1 MIDIKTV
8 IRDENGSEW
17 YVNSRIN
24 LDDDITIR
32 SLLTDLRK
40 YYASLEDTNRNLIT
54 KKKLA
59 SILDISL
66 STVNSM
72 VIKENMPASAIKH
85 GNIKTFNVYELDNFF
100 RTRKPQY
107 FEKFHTW
114 LNETEDIR
122 NLKTSAI
129 KEITKERLND
139 VSSKNNQ

>member
-1 MIDIKTV
+1 MIEIKTV

-72 VIKENMPASAIKH
+72 VIKECMPTSAIKH

-114 LNETEDIR
+114 LNYTEDIR
-122 NLKTSAI
+122 NLETSAI
-129 KEITKERLND
+129 KEIMKERASD
-139 VSSKNNQ
+139 VSNKNNQ

>member
-17 YVNSRIN
+17 YVNSRVN

-72 VIKENMPASAIKH
+72 VIKENMPTSAVKH

-129 KEITKERLND
+129 KEIMKERVSD
-139 VSSKNNQ
+139 VSSENNQ